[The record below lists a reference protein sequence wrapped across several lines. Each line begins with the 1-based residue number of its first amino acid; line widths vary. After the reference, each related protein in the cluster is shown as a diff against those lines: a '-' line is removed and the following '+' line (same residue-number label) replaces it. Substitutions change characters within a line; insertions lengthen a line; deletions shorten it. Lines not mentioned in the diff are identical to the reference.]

1 MGRKLDEPAVAEV
14 YNKAL
19 DLEAAGRIDEAVA
32 AYRHLLELDPADH
45 GGAGVRLAALG
56 HGPAPGKAPEAYV
69 ETLFDQNAYRFE
81 DVLVD
86 ALGYGVP
93 RLMAATLAEL
103 GLGPFERMLDLGCG
117 TGLAAEAMRDRAAEI
132 IGLDISSRMI
142 DVCEEKDIYDGLYC
156 GEVEEFLEDNEELP
170 FDLVTACDVLP
181 YIGDVCVM
189 FAGVAAAL
197 APGGVFSF
205 SSELLADQTG
215 SYAVS
220 TGHRYVHGET
230 YLRRQLDAAGFDIL
244 SLAEINVRMENDAP
258 SPGHLVVARR
268 R

>member
-1 MGRKLDEPAVAEV
+1 MGRKLDEPAVADV
-14 YNKAL
+14 YNRAL

-69 ETLFDQNAYRFE
+69 ETLFDQNAHRFE

-93 RLMAATLAEL
+93 ALMAEALAAL
-103 GLGPFERMLDLGCG
+103 KLGPYQRMLDLGCG
-117 TGLAAEAMRDRAAEI
+117 TGLAAEAMRDRVEEI

-142 DVCEEKDIYDGLYC
+142 DICEEKDIYEGLYC
-156 GEVEEFLEDNEELP
+156 GEVEEFLEDNDEPP
-170 FDLVTACDVLP
+170 FDLITACDVLP
-181 YIGDVCVM
+181 YIGDVRAM

-197 APGGVFSF
+197 TPKGVFSF
-205 SSELLADQTG
+205 SSEILSDQSG
-215 SYAVS
+215 EYAVS
-220 TGHRYVHGET
+220 AGHRYVHSES
-230 YLRRQLDAAGFDIL
+230 YLRRQLDLAGFEVL
-244 SLAEINVRMENDAP
+244 GLTEINVRMENDAP
-258 SPGHLVVARR
+258 SPGHLVVARLR
-268 R
+268 